1 MTDYERLGGA
11 DGVRAIVTEFVEQ
24 VHADFIIGFFFEG
37 RDRERIL
44 THEIEHAS
52 RVLGGDVAYTGRPV
66 AQVHPPLRINRGHFQ
81 RRLAILR
88 TVLSRRGVD
97 AGIVDRWLAA
107 EAQFESVVTDG
118 TECVD

>member
-1 MTDYERLGGA
+1 MTDYERIGGA

-37 RDRERIL
+37 RDRDRIL
-44 THEIEHAS
+44 KHEIEHAS

-88 TVLSRRGVD
+88 TVLSRRG
-97 AGIVDRWLAA
+97 A
-107 EAQFESVVTDG
+107 VVR
-118 TECVD
+118 